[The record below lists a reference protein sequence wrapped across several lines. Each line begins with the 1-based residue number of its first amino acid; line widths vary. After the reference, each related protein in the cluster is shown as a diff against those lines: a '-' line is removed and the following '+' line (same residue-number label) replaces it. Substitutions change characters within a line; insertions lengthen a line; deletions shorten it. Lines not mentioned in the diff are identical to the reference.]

1 VNQVKPG
8 YARKLAHLWHGPF
21 RVLERLEPH
30 LVRLQMD
37 ATDYRMHPVVHVSR
51 VKLWRDFEARPAVEL

>member
-1 VNQVKPG
+1 VKPG

-30 LVRLQMD
+30 LVRLQMEGL
-37 ATDYRMHPVVHVSR
+37 TIGCTQ
-51 VKLWRDFEARPAVEL
+51 